1 MSESDI
7 TDWKYVAE
15 SGTYDVS
22 LLPSEAQFAFQ
33 MLVDLNKR
41 QTVMKEKIASLQKE
55 YAIMTA
61 ASVSFNSTVSSNL
74 NKDALIDIDTD
85 EPELPDTEVVED
97 TSEET

>member
-22 LLPSEAQFAFQ
+22 LLSPEAQFAFQ

-41 QTVMKEKIASLQKE
+41 QNSMQEKIASLQKE
-55 YAIMTA
+55 YAIITA
-61 ASVSFNSTVSSNL
+61 ASMSFNNTVSSNL
-74 NKDALIDIDTD
+74 NKDALIDIDTA

>member
-22 LLPSEAQFAFQ
+22 LLSPEAQFAFQ
-33 MLVDLNKR
+33 MLVDLDKR

-61 ASVSFNSTVSSNL
+61 ASVSFNGTVSSNL

-85 EPELPDTEVVED
+85 EPELPDVEVLED
-97 TSEET
+97 TSREI